1 MTQGNDTLQAAILA
15 RTGYQFNDV
24 ELLRQALTHGS
35 KGKGAKDYERL
46 EFLGDRVLS
55 LVIAEALFSLHGK
68 ESEGRL
74 AARHAALVRGE
85 ACAEIGL
92 ALNLPDCI
100 ILGAA
105 EKKSGMHGNKGVLS
119 DVVEALIAAIYL
131 DGGFQTVKEFV
142 LRSWD
147 SMLKQPDTWLKDA
160 KTFVQEWALG
170 RALPLPTY
178 VLVGREGPEHKPVF
192 RVEVHVK
199 KYAPAIGE
207 GATKQMAEMAAAAN
221 LIARENLR

>member
-1 MTQGNDTLQAAILA
+1 MTQGQDTLRDAIA
-15 RTGYQFNDV
+15 SRTGYHFNDMA
-24 ELLRQALTHGS
+24 LLRQALTHGS
-35 KGKGAKDYERL
+35 KGRGAKDYERL

-55 LVIAEALFSLHGK
+55 LVIAEALFNLHDR

-85 ACAEIGL
+85 ACAQIGTEL
-92 ALNLPDCI
+92 DLPDCI

-105 EKKSGMHGNKGVLS
+105 EKKLGMHANKGVLS

-131 DGGFQTVKEFV
+131 DGGYATAKDFV
-142 LRSWD
+142 LRAWD
-147 SMLKQPDTWLKDA
+147 GLLKQPDTWLKDA
-160 KTFVQEWALG
+160 KTFVQEWAL
-170 RALPLPTY
+170 AKSLPLPTY
-178 VLVGREGPEHKPVF
+178 QLVGREGPEHKPVF

-199 KYAPAIGE
+199 NHEPAPGE

-221 LIARENLR
+221 LISRENLR